1 MLSALSASRIWLC
14 TQPTDMRCSFDGL
27 SARVQRYLGE
37 DPTSGHW
44 FVFINRRRTMIK
56 ILGFDTGGYW
66 IWSKRLEQGQFAL
79 GQGAQEPKRELNRT
93 ALLVRDPAIEAI
105 AEPEREVIGE
115 KVSYRLAQQP
125 GSYVVL
131 KYIRKVVKRLDTKT
145 ILTPPAPAN
154 VLGRSAADV
163 SFLAENLVDKF
174 AYHLPLDRQHQR
186 LRDAGIALSRSTLI
200 YWTSR
205 AIDLLA
211 PITAAQSAH
220 VLASRVLAMDET
232 SIKAGREAKGK
243 MRTGWLW
250 PVYGDADEV
259 VFHYP
264 PPAAAATDCAMGESV
279 HEIGVTQP
287 GGKMLPLAEYRR

>member
-1 MLSALSASRIWLC
+1 MG
-14 TQPTDMRCSFDGL
+14 T
-27 SARVQRYLGE
+27 E
-37 DPTSGHW
+37 
-44 FVFINRRRTMIK
+44 
-56 ILGFDTGGYW
+56 
-66 IWSKRLEQGQFAL
+66 E
-79 GQGAQEPKRELNRT
+79 
-93 ALLVRDPAIEAI
+93 VRDPAIEAI
-105 AEPEREVIGE
+105 PEPGREVIGE

-154 VLGRSAADV
+154 VLERSAADV
-163 SFLAENLVDKF
+163 SFLAGMLVDKF
-174 AYHLPLDRQHQR
+174 AYHLPLYRQHQG

-211 PITAAQSAH
+211 PIAAVQSAH
-220 VLASRVLAMDET
+220 VLTSRVLAMDET

-250 PVYGDADEV
+250 PVYGDSDEV
-259 VFHYP
+259 VFHY
-264 PPAAAATDCAMGESV
+264 ASSCAHRHV
-279 HEIGVTQP
+279 HAFLG
-287 GGKMLPLAEYRR
+287 EYRVTLLSDGYEAYATYAGQRPGEVTHALCWSYFADLTMLRRGGLLRCGTRIRQASAA